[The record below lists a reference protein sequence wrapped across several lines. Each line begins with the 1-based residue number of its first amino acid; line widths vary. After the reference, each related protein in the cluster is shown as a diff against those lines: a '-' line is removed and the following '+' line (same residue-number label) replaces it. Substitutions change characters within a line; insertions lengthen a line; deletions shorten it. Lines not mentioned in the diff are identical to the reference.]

1 MPASH
6 LVAFPSGATLR
17 PKGLLGEAQTD
28 RRQLQRA
35 IADGKPPLR
44 PSRVH
49 VLPSI
54 NTGSAPQSAWS
65 QPEARD
71 KVLLGAAGI
80 AVIAA
85 FGFAWQ
91 RRAAERAWGDLTE
104 AAREMTLSS
113 VGQVKVQEST

>member
-6 LVAFPSGATLR
+6 WSHSHPELPCAPKVFLEKVSG
-17 PKGLLGEAQTD
+17 AQTD

-44 PSRVH
+44 PSRVY

-91 RRAAERAWGDLTE
+91 RRAAERAWEARMRARFWHTE
-104 AAREMTLSS
+104 
-113 VGQVKVQEST
+113 